1 MMKILLF
8 LVFFYYSWKVI
19 RNFLFENA
27 NREEKEKYSQRNS
40 PFSRQIEKDV
50 TNRARVIRED

>member
-1 MMKILLF
+1 MKILLF